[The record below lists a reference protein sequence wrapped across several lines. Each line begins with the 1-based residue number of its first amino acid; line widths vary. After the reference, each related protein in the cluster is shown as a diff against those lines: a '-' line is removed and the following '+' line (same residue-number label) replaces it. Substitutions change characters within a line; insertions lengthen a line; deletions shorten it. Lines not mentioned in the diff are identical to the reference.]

1 MRNHSNQL
9 HYLMKDAKQSAA
21 LRLEVQFGAS
31 RRGVPHVR
39 RLREWAQAGYLAH
52 VKIHRGNRK
61 VKIPAASVSLR
72 IVTAK
77 ESQQLNLS
85 WRDKDKPT
93 NVLSFPVGDEDLE
106 MLADDGA
113 FNLGDVAICAQV
125 VNREAKEQQKKPD
138 AHWAHMMIHGVLHL
152 LGYDHETSRDAKVME
167 SIEITVLKQ
176 FGFSNPY
183 E

>member
-1 MRNHSNQL
+1 
-9 HYLMKDAKQSAA
+9 
-21 LRLEVQFGAS
+21 
-31 RRGVPHVR
+31 
-39 RLREWAQAGYLAH
+39 
-52 VKIHRGNRK
+52 
-61 VKIPAASVSLR
+61 
-72 IVTAK
+72 
-77 ESQQLNLS
+77 
-85 WRDKDKPT
+85 
-93 NVLSFPVGDEDLE
+93 
-106 MLADDGA
+106 
-113 FNLGDVAICAQV
+113 VAICAQV